1 LTVAAAA
8 ATAPRPAFR
17 AGGSARPILGFVVAI
32 LVLMLL
38 WEVAKWIAGDP
49 WRFDSFLGTGIR
61 VEHVPPFS
69 LLQLS
74 DINLPHV
81 WDVLAAFVT
90 PDANGQPAIVDL
102 VGSALFT
109 LRGAVVGFALGAV
122 FGLALAV
129 VLVHVRILER
139 ALVPLVVASQ
149 TIPIVALA
157 PIIVVGLQAGWFGI
171 AIVASYLTFFP
182 VTVAA
187 IRGMRAAD
195 PRAFELLRSYAAG
208 RREILAKLRW
218 PASYPYLFTAFK
230 ISATASI
237 VGAIVG
243 ELPSGFRE
251 GLGGR
256 ILLAMQYYTLS
267 PADLWATIIVAAGL
281 GILAFLVV
289 VAAERLALRDQR
301 PIEVEAAA

>member
-1 LTVAAAA
+1 MPPAPAPARRGAAVA
-8 ATAPRPAFR
+8 ATARSV
-17 AGGSARPILGFVVAI
+17 AGFL
-32 LVLMLL
+32 LVLLAL
-38 WEVAKWIAGDP
+38 IVGWEVVKWFAGDP
-49 WRFDSFLGTGIR
+49 WVFPSFLGTGLSI
-61 VEHVPPFS
+61 EHTPPFH
-69 LLQLS
+69 LNLAS

-81 WDVLAAFVT
+81 WDVVGAFVAL
-90 PDANGQPAIVDL
+90 DAAGHSGFESLA
-102 VGSALFT
+102 GAALFT
-109 LRGAVVGFALGAV
+109 LRGALVGFALGAA
-122 FGLALAV
+122 FGMALAI

-187 IRGMRAAD
+187 IRGLRAAD
-195 PRAFELLRSYAAG
+195 PRAIELMRSYAAD
-208 RREILAKLRW
+208 RRSILKNVRI

-230 ISATASI
+230 VSATASI

-251 GLGGR
+251 GLGGS
-256 ILLAMQYYTLS
+256 ILLGMQYYTLS
-267 PADLWATIIVAAGL
+267 PADLWATVIVAAGL
-281 GILAFLVV
+281 GMLAFLAVV
-289 VAAERLALRDQR
+289 IVERLTLRNQR
-301 PIEVEAAA
+301 PAGALGA

>member
-1 LTVAAAA
+1 MA
-8 ATAPRPAFR
+8 ATARA
-17 AGGSARPILGFVVAI
+17 AGGFLLVLLALVVAWE
-32 LVLMLL
+32 LV
-38 WEVAKWIAGDP
+38 KWFAGDP
-49 WRFDSFLGTGIR
+49 WRFPSFLGTGIAID
-61 VEHVPPFS
+61 HVPPFHVN
-69 LLQLS
+69 LAS

-81 WDVLAAFVT
+81 WDVVGAFAAV
-90 PDANGQPAIVDL
+90 DAAGHSGFESLSGA
-102 VGSALFT
+102 ALFT
-109 LRGAVVGFALGAV
+109 LRGALVGFVLGAA
-122 FGLALAV
+122 FGMALAI

-187 IRGMRAAD
+187 IRGLRAAD
-195 PRAFELLRSYAAG
+195 PRAIELMRSYAAD
-208 RREILAKLRW
+208 RRTILWNVRI

-230 ISATASI
+230 VSATASI

-251 GLGGR
+251 GLGGS
-256 ILLAMQYYTLS
+256 ILLGMQYYTLS
-267 PADLWATIIVAAGL
+267 PADLWATVIVAAGL
-281 GILAFLVV
+281 GMLAFLAVV
-289 VAAERLALRDQR
+289 IAERLTLRNQR
-301 PIEVEAAA
+301 PAGTLGT